1 MSQDQLT
8 GPRRLTGRITQGVT
22 NATGRSG
29 TRPAQAST
37 AAAMT
42 QVSVSQRLRKGLG
55 VVTPAGRLAI
65 LLAVVGWVLGWLLG
79 WDEFLWLSTLM
90 LVCVLVAVAFVFGT
104 TNLRVEV
111 NVVPQR
117 VVAGRRSAGQL
128 LVTNPTSLRALPS
141 RMELAVGTGVAEFE
155 IPSLGAGE
163 QHEEL
168 LVLPTERRGVIPVGP
183 ATSVRG
189 DPLGLLR
196 RAVPWTEPVPL
207 FVHPRTT
214 ALGHLGA
221 GFLRDLEGQPTSD
234 LSPSDIAFHALR
246 DYQPGDD
253 RRFVH
258 WMSTARAGKLMV
270 RQFTDTRRA
279 HLAVVVDGS
288 RRSYRDGGEEI
299 SEEFELAI
307 EIAGSLGVRALTD
320 EHDLTMMVAG
330 HVVPCASG
338 ATMLDGLAAA
348 QIQRRGSLVGDVE
361 RVNRTASGVSL
372 AILVTGATTPVADLR
387 VAANRFSIDVRTV
400 VVRVD
405 PHGETGFRPLGS
417 TLLLSV
423 ASLDE
428 LARLLWAVTQ

>member
-1 MSQDQLT
+1 MSQDQPT
-8 GPRRLTGRITQGVT
+8 GPRRLPGRLAQSVVNT
-22 NATGRSG
+22 ASRSG
-29 TRPAQAST
+29 TRQLQSDPT
-37 AAAMT
+37 AALT
-42 QVSVSQRLRKGLG
+42 RLGPLQRVRKGLG
-55 VVTPAGRLAI
+55 VVTPAGWVTAVI
-65 LLAVVGWVLGWLLG
+65 AVVSWLVGWRFGWL
-79 WDEFLWLSTLM
+79 EFMWIATAAA
-90 LVCVLVAVAFVFGT
+90 VCLLISIGFVFGS
-104 TNLRVEV
+104 TNLKVEV
-111 NVVPQR
+111 KVVPQR

-128 LVTNPTSLRALPS
+128 LVTNPGSLRALPS
-141 RMELAVGTGVAEFE
+141 RMELVVGSGVAEFE
-155 IPSLGAGE
+155 IPSLGSGE

-196 RAVPWTEPVPL
+196 RAVPWTEPIPL

-221 GFLRDLEGQPTSD
+221 GFLRDLEGQPTAD

-279 HLAVVVDGS
+279 HLAVVVDGD
-288 RRSYRDGGEEI
+288 RRSYRDGAEEV
-299 SEEFELAI
+299 SEEFELAV

-348 QIQRRGSLVGDVE
+348 QLRRRGSLVGDVE
-361 RVNRTASGVSL
+361 RLNRSASGISL
-372 AILVTGATTPVADLR
+372 AIIVAGGATTIADLR
-387 VAANRFSIDVRTV
+387 AAANRFSIDVRTV

-405 PHGETGFRPLGS
+405 PQGETGFRPLGS
-417 TLLLSV
+417 TLMLTVS
-423 ASLDE
+423 SLDE
-428 LARLLWAVTQ
+428 LAKLLWAVTQ